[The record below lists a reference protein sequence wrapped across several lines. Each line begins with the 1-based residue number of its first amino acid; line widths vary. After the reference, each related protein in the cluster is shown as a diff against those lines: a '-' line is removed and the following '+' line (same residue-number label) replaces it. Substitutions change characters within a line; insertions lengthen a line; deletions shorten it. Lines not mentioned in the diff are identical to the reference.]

1 MSPDS
6 DKPTDNESPSDAGV
20 EPVGDDGVDAVPF
33 DSKSFLRTVTTR
45 PGVYRMLDR
54 DGTILYVGKAGN
66 LRSRL
71 SSYFNK
77 AVDTIKT
84 ARLVEQIAGVEV
96 TVTRTAAEALVLEN
110 QLIKTHRPRYN
121 VLMRDDKSYPYV
133 YLSTEETYPRAAYH
147 RGARKRPGEYFGP
160 YPHSQAVRKT
170 LAFVQ
175 KLFQVRQCE
184 DSYFKNRSRPCL
196 QYQIKRCRAPCV
208 GLVTPEE
215 YRADVDL
222 TLRVLN
228 GQNKAVLDELVRDMG
243 KAADDQDYERAAI
256 LRDRIQDLKHITD
269 QQFVEGKAGNVDV
282 VACSVDRGQACIQLF
297 SIRNGLNLGNTAFFP
312 KMPADATASEALYRF
327 LVQNYLSHNPPAQL
341 IISHPVADSD
351 ILESVL
357 SEQAGHKVSIHATV
371 RGERARWLDMARS
384 NADLALAQ
392 RLSTRAG
399 QLERFESLTQALELD
414 AMPERI
420 ECFDIS
426 HTQGEAT
433 VGSCVVFNREG
444 PARREYRRFD
454 IKGVTPGDD
463 YAAMHQALT
472 RRYTRLLQEE
482 RTLPDLVLIDGGRGQ
497 LSVAESVFET
507 LGIANVA
514 LVAVGKGPARR
525 AGEETLILSYQGGDT
540 RHLASDSAA
549 LHLIQHVRDESHRH
563 AIAGHRG
570 KRGRAR
576 TRSVLEDIKGL
587 GAKRRQALLTYFGG
601 LQALQRA
608 SVEEIARVP
617 GISRTLGQ
625 SVYDFFHDK

>member
-1 MSPDS
+1 MSDQ
-6 DKPTDNESPSDAGV
+6 DKPDLTE
-20 EPVGDDGVDAVPF
+20 EPVPDTEAVPTPF
-33 DSKSFLRTVTTR
+33 DSKAFLRTVTTR
-45 PGVYRMLDR
+45 PGVYRMLSA
-54 DGTILYVGKAGN
+54 DGVILYVGKAGN

-133 YLSTEETYPRAAYH
+133 YLSTEHPFPRAAYH
-147 RGARKRPGEYFGP
+147 RGARKQPGEYFGP
-160 YPHSQAVRKT
+160 YPHSRAVRKT
-170 LAFVQ
+170 LGFVQ

-184 DSYFKNRSRPCL
+184 DSYFNNRSRPCL

-208 GLVTPEE
+208 GLVSAEE
-215 YRADVDL
+215 YRADVEL

-228 GQNKAVLDELVRDMG
+228 GQNKAVLDELVTKMG
-243 KAADDQDYERAAI
+243 DAAESQNYEEAAA
-256 LRDRIQDLKHITD
+256 LRDRITDLKHITD

-282 VACSVDRGQACIQLF
+282 IACALDRGQACIQLF

-312 KMPADATASEALYRF
+312 KMPADATATEALDRF
-327 LVQNYLSHNPPAQL
+327 LAQNYLNHTAPPQL
-341 IISHPVADSD
+341 IISHAVEDSEV
-351 ILESVL
+351 LASVL
-357 SEQAGHKVSIHATV
+357 SEQAGHKVTISSTV
-371 RGERARWLDMARS
+371 RGERARWLEMAVN

-399 QLERFESLTQALELD
+399 QLERFESLTKALQLPE
-414 AMPERI
+414 MPERI

-433 VGSCVVFNREG
+433 VGSCVVFDREG

-454 IKGVTPGDD
+454 VKGITPGDD
-463 YAAMHQALT
+463 YAAMRQVLD
-472 RRYTRLLQEE
+472 RRYTRLLREGQ
-482 RTLPDLVLIDGGRGQ
+482 TLPDLVLIDGGRGQ
-497 LSVAESVFET
+497 LTVAESVFEALDMPAT
-507 LGIANVA
+507 VA

-525 AGEETLILSYQGGDT
+525 AGEETLILSYRDGEN
-540 RHLASDSAA
+540 RHLAADSAA

-576 TRSVLEDIKGL
+576 KRSVLEDIKGL

-617 GISRTLGQ
+617 GISRALGQ
-625 SVYDFFHDK
+625 NVYDFFHDK